1 MHDEHQDQEYKVK
14 LGTWKKI
21 ISVIFKSKKRIF
33 YLVLF
38 SSLLALLDAM
48 IPLLNRY
55 AIDTFFIG
63 GDYET
68 WPWFVVINLLVA
80 AGFGLAVWGFIYQA
94 GIIEAET
101 SFELRRQ
108 AFKNL
113 QRLSFSY
120 YDKTPHGWIMA
131 RMTSDARRL
140 SLIISWGL
148 VDLVWA
154 FLSMIFILVIL
165 YVTFFKLALIVT
177 IVLPF
182 MFLVTYFFR
191 KRILKQHRAARR
203 FNSQLTAQYNE
214 GFLGAKTTK
223 SLSIEESNFLEFEV
237 TAKSLKRAS
246 VKAVISSALFSSIL
260 LVLSYIAVAT
270 TMVQGSYYLLFFE
283 AMITI
288 GTLQMFISYTVN
300 FFEPIMSLS
309 RIVSDFQNAQA
320 SAERII
326 SLIETE
332 PEIKDR
338 EEVEKVYG
346 TLFEDK
352 EENWEALIGDVEFRD
367 VSFFYK
373 ENEDIL
379 TNFNLK
385 VKAGQSI
392 ALVGHTGSGKTTII
406 NLLSRFYEPTSGSI
420 LIDGKDYRERSL
432 HWLHKRL
439 GYVLQSPH
447 LFSTTVLENIRYGKL
462 DASDEEV
469 ISAAKAVGVDAFVK
483 HLEKGYETHVGEGGN
498 LLSVGQKQLISF
510 ARAVLANPRVLIL
523 DEATSSIDSESE
535 VVIQNATEEL
545 LKDRTSFIVAH
556 RLSTIVHANLI
567 IVLDMGKI
575 IEMGTHEELLSK
587 RGSYYELYRNQF
599 FRERE
604 QQLETNISI

>member
-1 MHDEHQDQEYKVK
+1 MHDDVQDNEYKVK

-21 ISVIFKSKKRIF
+21 ISVIFKSKKRMF
-33 YLVLF
+33 LLMMF
-38 SSLLALLDAM
+38 SAILAFLDAM

-55 AIDTFFIG
+55 AIDKFFIE
-63 GDYET
+63 GDYGT
-68 WPWFVVINLLVA
+68 WPYFVVANILLA

-165 YVTFFKLALIVT
+165 YITFFKLALIVT
-177 IVLPF
+177 LVLPL

-191 KRILKQHRAARR
+191 KKILKQHRNARR

-223 SLSIEESNFLEFEV
+223 SLSIEDSNYQEFEM
-237 TAKSLKRAS
+237 TARSLKRS
-246 VKAVISSALFSSIL
+246 SIKAVISSALFSSIL
-260 LVLSYIAVAT
+260 LVLSYAAVAT

-283 AMITI
+283 ALITI
-288 GTLQMFISYTVN
+288 GTLQMFIAYTVN

-332 PEIKDR
+332 PEIKDSK
-338 EEVEKVYG
+338 EVEDVYG
-346 TLFEDK
+346 TLFHDK
-352 EENWEALIGDVEFRD
+352 LENWEELKGDIEFKH

-379 TNFNLK
+379 SDFNLK
-385 VKAGQSI
+385 VKAGESV

-420 LIDGKDYRERSL
+420 LIDGKDYRERNL

-447 LFSTTVLENIRYGKL
+447 LFSTNVLENIRYGRL
-462 DASDEEV
+462 TATDEEV
-469 ISAAKAVGVDAFVK
+469 ISAAKIVGVDDFVK
-483 HLEKGYETHVGEGGN
+483 HLDQGYLTHVGEGGN

-510 ARAVLANPRVLIL
+510 ARAVLADPRVLIL

-535 VVIQNATEEL
+535 EVIQRATETL

-556 RLSTIVHANLI
+556 RLSTIINADKI

-587 RGSYYELYRNQF
+587 RGSYFELYRNQF
-599 FRERE
+599 FREKE
-604 QQLETNISI
+604 HELETKII